1 MNSTP
6 QYFRNVD
13 CVRCNGIKDPKC
25 FGFDKGDCIG
35 VSPLSALL
43 DFGNNGRILMV
54 QEGVSVARNSEIELR
69 EPCVDGK
76 VFISWKGECQS
87 EVSLQANSRLSERDQ
102 VVMILNFTLYSNST
116 FQRLQL
122 ITSSY
127 EIDIFRDYLKS
138 VLNQLTEIS
147 TVQTVNISVN
157 GNVLDIALEVL
168 CVNFTI
174 NSTVAWTEEY
184 PLQFYYDDILF
195 QTSKFRF
202 QVSSIKNDTN
212 CTTTISLN
220 SSQYSLI
227 GDNLLLTDTRRL
239 LQPSDYF
246 VANSILYICNE
257 SQYGRWIKQV
267 DNRWTYNKLTV
278 VLSVVGSGILIIACL
293 SILLVYSFFKD
304 LRNLPGKCIMSYV
317 FSVAATHLL
326 VIFGPGQTEQRDT
339 CIAMG
344 VFLHYFILCQ
354 FTWSSLIATDLF
366 RTFVLMSR
374 LKTGDPRSHTFLRY
388 SLMAW
393 GVPIGVCTTAVIVD
407 QKTDI
412 DINYASDRI
421 CWLQPGMAAL
431 VAFGVPVAIILAY
444 NLFAFILLT
453 VSIYRKLKARV
464 RAHSELNIDK
474 NKVVQFRVQLKIFIG
489 AFSLLGLAWIFGF
502 IASASDQD
510 WMWYFFF
517 IANIVQGIFL
527 SAVFVLNGK
536 VRSLCRNYCTQNP
549 YSISTKTE
557 TIVKTTEHL
566 SRVESELNDFG
577 KDSTE
582 ITVLTSNSRV

>member
-1 MNSTP
+1 
-6 QYFRNVD
+6 
-13 CVRCNGIKDPKC
+13 
-25 FGFDKGDCIG
+25 
-35 VSPLSALL
+35 LSALL
-43 DFGNNGRILMV
+43 DFGKNGRMSLV
-54 QEGVSVARNSEIELR
+54 QDKLSYVRISDVDIRKSCSEGE
-69 EPCVDGK
+69 
-76 VFISWKGECQS
+76 VFISWKGKCQS
-87 EVSLQANSRLSERDQ
+87 VATLQANSTLSERNQ
-102 VVMILNFTLYSNST
+102 VVIILNFTLQSNATSD
-116 FQRLQL
+116 RLQQV
-122 ITSSY
+122 TSPF
-127 EIDIFRDYLKS
+127 EVDTFRKHLKS
-138 VLNQLTEIS
+138 VLNQLIDVTAVEN
-147 TVQTVNISVN
+147 VNIFIN
-157 GNVLDIALEVL
+157 RTTLDVTMEVMY
-168 CVNFTI
+168 VNFTI
-174 NSTVAWTEEY
+174 NGTLSWTKDN
-184 PLQFYYDDILF
+184 PLIFRYDGILF
-195 QTSKFRF
+195 QTSKFQF
-202 QVSSIKNDTN
+202 GISSVKNDTN
-212 CTTTISLN
+212 CTTAISLN

-464 RAHSELNIDK
+464 RAHSEMNIDR
-474 NKVVQFRVQLKIFIG
+474 NKFIQIRVQLKVSIG